1 MKTLLCLACT
11 DEALTVLHT
20 SDQGK
25 CLKEIEFSMQAQ
37 IPFLARAVGVP
48 VGRRSGLAM
57 TLVATIF
64 IVLFFFFLYT
74 SLMGEGHKRFRCG
87 RNFVSFLRASLN
99 KFVRWCI
106 FFDFH
111 NMMGAF

>member
-64 IVLFFFFLYT
+64 IVLFFLFSPLFFP
-74 SLMGEGHKRFRCG
+74 F
-87 RNFVSFLRASLN
+87 FFSFLLRRDLFS
-99 KFVRWCI
+99 
-106 FFDFH
+106 
-111 NMMGAF
+111 